1 MRLDVL
7 CLQYVLVPW
16 ANRARGLDQGHP
28 PVAPKLHKRPMS
40 TIYRKTAKGQAEIE
54 TRAHRLPPRLR
65 GALILVN
72 GQRSEAD
79 LAKLI
84 PLDPES
90 TLSALLAEG
99 FIDVFAI
106 LADRGPITTVDVPLP
121 GPDSGPV
128 PFSSAAALPI
138 ESIKLDTA
146 RFLDDKLGP
155 TAASLI
161 MRIERTKTMS
171 ELLPLLAQATQ
182 TLRSFS
188 GAAVAEE
195 FVNRFMGGGAPR

>member
-1 MRLDVL
+1 
-7 CLQYVLVPW
+7 
-16 ANRARGLDQGHP
+16 
-28 PVAPKLHKRPMS
+28 MS

-65 GALILVN
+65 GALILVD

-84 PLDPES
+84 AVEPQT
-90 TLSALLAEG
+90 TLETLLAEG

-128 PFSSAAALPI
+128 PLSPAAAAPI
-138 ESIKLDTA
+138 DAVKRDA
-146 RFLDDKLGP
+146 VRFLNDKLGP
-155 TAASLI
+155 PAQSLAV
-161 MRIERTKTMS
+161 RIERAQSMT
-171 ELLPLLAQATQ
+171 ELMPLLAQATQ
-182 TLRSFS
+182 TLRSFG
-188 GAAVAEE
+188 GAAVSED
-195 FVNRFMGGGAPR
+195 FISRFMSGGQPR